1 MSEESIL
8 IVDSN
13 EAFATILREA
23 LDQSGE
29 YQTTVAKNGDE
40 ALAALTT
47 GSFDLAIVD
56 LGLSDP
62 DGVAVA
68 RTIRHQK
75 PDMCL
80 MLIPIMGEDLPR
92 AAASLKIQGILTKPF
107 FFPELPGIVGKALG
121 KETDQAPAIA
131 EEPAVPDTPPVVE
144 AAPVEKAPAVK
155 APVAAPPA
163 PPAEA
168 AEPAGVAAD
177 RMAEVLNGISEKQMQ
192 RIVKAMTSLA
202 QDISAEAVILSCEG
216 GLVAHAGRLPEEEA
230 KGLAQI
236 VGENWRTSARV
247 ARILGQEQLRF
258 EQSIEGGE
266 HMLYSLAVAGDII
279 LSAALGTGVPLG
291 MIRHSAKTTCDELGR
306 FIR

>member
-29 YQTTVAKNGDE
+29 YQTTVANNGEE
-40 ALAALTT
+40 ALAALSA

-56 LGLSDP
+56 LGLSDA
-62 DGVAVA
+62 DGVALA

-75 PDMCL
+75 PNMRL
-80 MLIPIMGEDLPR
+80 MLIPIIGEDLPR
-92 AAASLKIQGILTKPF
+92 AAASLEIQGILTKPF

-121 KETDQAPAIA
+121 KEVDQTPLF
-131 EEPAVPDTPPVVE
+131 EEPAVPETLPPVE
-144 AAPVEKAPAVK
+144 AAPVEKAPTVQ

-163 PPAEA
+163 PPVEA
-168 AEPAGVAAD
+168 AKPAAAPAE
-177 RMAEVLNGISEKQMQ
+177 RVAEVLRGISDRQMQ

-202 QDISAEAVILSCEG
+202 TDISAAAVILSCEG
-216 GLVAHAGRLPEEEA
+216 GLIAHAGRLAEDEA
-230 KGLAQI
+230 KGLAQL

-291 MIRHSAKTTCDELGR
+291 MIRHSAKNTADVLGR
-306 FIR
+306 FIG

>member
-1 MSEESIL
+1 MSAESIL

>member
-29 YQTTVAKNGDE
+29 YQTTVANNGEE
-40 ALAALTT
+40 ALAALNA

-62 DGVAVA
+62 DGVALA

-75 PDMCL
+75 PDMRL

-92 AAASLKIQGILTKPF
+92 AAASLKIHGILTKPF

-121 KETDQAPAIA
+121 KEPEQAPAIA
-131 EEPAVPDTPPVVE
+131 EEPTVPETPPVVE
-144 AAPVEKAPAVK
+144 VAPVEEAPAVE
-155 APVAAPPA
+155 APVAPPPT

-168 AEPAGVAAD
+168 VEPAAAPAA
-177 RMAEVLNGISEKQMQ
+177 RIAEVLSRISEKQMQ

-202 QDISAEAVILSCEG
+202 QDISAAAVILSCEG
-216 GLVAHAGRLPEEEA
+216 GLIAHAGRLSEDEA
-230 KGLAQI
+230 KGLAQL

-266 HMLYSLAVAGDII
+266 HMLYSLAVSGDII

-291 MIRHSAKTTCDELGR
+291 MIRHSAKNTVDALGR
-306 FIR
+306 LIE